1 MNKWIYK
8 HSIETP
14 SGIRLDEV
22 KCPVC
27 GYCETLSSDSR
38 KFRCYVCETEL
49 LPDDF
54 YGNHLRDF
62 ILEGLVEKGAKE
74 C

>member
-14 SGIRLDEV
+14 SGICLDEV

-54 YGNHLRDF
+54 YGNQLRDF
-62 ILEGLVEKGAKE
+62 ILGGLVEKGTKE